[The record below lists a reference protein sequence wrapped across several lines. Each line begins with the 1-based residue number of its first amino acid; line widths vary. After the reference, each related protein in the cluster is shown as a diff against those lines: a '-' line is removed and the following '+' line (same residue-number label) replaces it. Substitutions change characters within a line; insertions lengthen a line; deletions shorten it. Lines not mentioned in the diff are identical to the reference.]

1 MPFAGMP
8 FSGMMPQSNANQRA
22 MMPQSNINPNTG
34 LFSLSPQSRRQ
45 NLFQAMIPAGLGLI
59 AASGPS
65 TDPGAFSKGL
75 AATGQN
81 FFTNTNAL
89 NNQAMQRNI
98 LNYNMQRQ
106 AAAAKLAQ
114 EKAERDK
121 KLFPLQMDKARRD
134 AKGNPFGTSNTGY
147 LMQIWS
153 AANAPGADPALKE
166 TPDYKLAVS
175 VLSNPRVINTPQGA
189 VTIPASMSP
198 SGIPYGAG
206 NPQASATGATPPSVP
221 PTTVPRPAAAV
232 TSQTAKQK
240 LNLTPAEEAI
250 DGAFAKQ
257 YTGQVISGS
266 QADFDKNLATLNIV
280 YNQLGKRDDLTGSAL
295 GKTPVGI
302 REIVAQDSVDVQ
314 EQVEEVVQRNLRIIL
329 GAQFTEKE
337 GDRLIRR
344 AYNVNLPEAVN
355 QVRLKRLIDA
365 MTATRAAQMAA
376 AKYYEKYGTLK
387 GFKGTSQFNLQLI
400 ERRAGLTPGQTD
412 EDIGPPPAGVSL
424 QDWREMTPTEREE
437 F

>member
-8 FSGMMPQSNANQRA
+8 FSGMMPQSNANQSA

-153 AANAPGADPALKE
+153 AANASGADPALKE

-206 NPQASATGATPPSVP
+206 TPQASATGATPPSVP

-266 QADFDKNLATLNIV
+266 QADFDKNLGTLDSV
-280 YNQLGKRDDLTGSAL
+280 YERLGKSDNLTGSAL

-302 REIVAQDSVDVQ
+302 
-314 EQVEEVVQRNLRIIL
+314 
-329 GAQFTEKE
+329 
-337 GDRLIRR
+337 
-344 AYNVNLPEAVN
+344 
-355 QVRLKRLIDA
+355 
-365 MTATRAAQMAA
+365 
-376 AKYYEKYGTLK
+376 
-387 GFKGTSQFNLQLI
+387 
-400 ERRAGLTPGQTD
+400 
-412 EDIGPPPAGVSL
+412 
-424 QDWREMTPTEREE
+424 
-437 F
+437 

>member
-8 FSGMMPQSNANQRA
+8 FSGMMPQSNANQNA
-22 MMPQSNINPNTG
+22 MTPQANINPNTG

-45 NLFQAMIPAGLGLI
+45 NLFQAMIPAGLSLI

-153 AANAPGADPALKE
+153 AANASGADPALKE

-240 LNLTPAEEAI
+240 LN
-250 DGAFAKQ
+250 
-257 YTGQVISGS
+257 
-266 QADFDKNLATLNIV
+266 
-280 YNQLGKRDDLTGSAL
+280 
-295 GKTPVGI
+295 
-302 REIVAQDSVDVQ
+302 
-314 EQVEEVVQRNLRIIL
+314 
-329 GAQFTEKE
+329 
-337 GDRLIRR
+337 
-344 AYNVNLPEAVN
+344 
-355 QVRLKRLIDA
+355 
-365 MTATRAAQMAA
+365 
-376 AKYYEKYGTLK
+376 
-387 GFKGTSQFNLQLI
+387 
-400 ERRAGLTPGQTD
+400 
-412 EDIGPPPAGVSL
+412 
-424 QDWREMTPTEREE
+424 
-437 F
+437 